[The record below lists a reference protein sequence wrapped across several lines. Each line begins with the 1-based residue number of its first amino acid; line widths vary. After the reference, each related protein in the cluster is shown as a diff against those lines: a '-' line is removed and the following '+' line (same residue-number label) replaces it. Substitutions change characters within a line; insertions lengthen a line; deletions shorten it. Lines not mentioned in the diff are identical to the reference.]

1 VRSGRN
7 GLERVAEERDF
18 ELKGGRVMRRILF
31 LLAALAALAVAP
43 PAAAKTV
50 TVAIT
55 RAGFVPATVAIEP
68 GDTVMWRNAHTVRHS
83 VVADRGQFVSP
94 LLRPDETFSFTFANT
109 GTIRYRDGTRPGVRG
124 RVIVRSPALRASVS
138 IASSRQIVIFGGSVT
153 LSGTVSTL
161 RAGET
166 ITLVEQRFNGV
177 TTRTEVTTGT
187 GGVWSF
193 EAEPRMLTTYRAELG
208 SVVSSALTVQV
219 RPRISLRKVART
231 KFATTLVAARSFA
244 GRFVV
249 FSRWAP
255 RLRRWVAIK
264 RVYLRSGG
272 TASISVATFRAT
284 IRRGTKLRLFLP
296 QGQAAPGYLAGQ
308 SNFIVA

>member
-1 VRSGRN
+1 
-7 GLERVAEERDF
+7 
-18 ELKGGRVMRRILF
+18 MRRIL
-31 LLAALAALAVAP
+31 LLLAAVAALAAAP

-55 RAGFVPATVAIEP
+55 RAGFVPASVTIEP
-68 GDTVMWRNAHTVRHS
+68 GDTVMWRNVHTVRHS
-83 VVADRGQFVSP
+83 VVADRGQFASP
-94 LLRPDETFSFTFANT
+94 LLRPNETFSFTFPSA
-109 GTIRYRDGTRPGVRG
+109 GTVRYHDGTRPAVRG
-124 RVIVRSPALRASVS
+124 RVIVRNAALRLSVT
-138 IASSRQIVIFGGSVT
+138 IASSRQIVIFGGSVM
-153 LSGTVSTL
+153 LSGTASTL

-166 ITLVEQRFNGV
+166 ITIVEQRFNGV
-177 TTRTEVTTGT
+177 TTRTQVTTGT

-193 EAEPRMLTTYRAELG
+193 EAEPRMLTTYRAEFG
-208 SVVSSALTVQV
+208 AAVSSGLTVQV
-219 RPRISLRKVART
+219 RPRVSLRKVART
-231 KFATTLVAARSFA
+231 KFAATVVAARSFA

-264 RVYLRSGG
+264 RVYLRSSAS
-272 TASISVATFRAT
+272 ASISVATFRAKV
-284 IRRGTKLRLFLP
+284 RRGTKLRLFLT